1 MNAKRTIQAL
11 ASALWLAHALST
23 PSLPQEMTPGDSGG
37 VVEALVGTSFTYQ
50 GFLTQSGVPATGAW
64 DFEFLLF
71 DAAAAG
77 AQQGGT
83 VTVGDLSV
91 AAGVFTATLDFGVGV
106 FGGGARWLEIRVR
119 PGASIGAYSSLTPRQ
134 FLAPSPMALS
144 MPNVFTDEA
153 VHFVGVGRDFRI
165 SGNEVFGVR
174 STGGADQYG
183 GMYVETSDAA
193 GWPFYGFATN
203 GSFKAWTYYKPTDC
217 DTPPCSLADAQGWK
231 LYNAGIRLAVPDSGG
246 LRIGPSSNYS
256 LVIENTTGSDG
267 IRVLDT
273 GDDAIQIGNPPD
285 VANYGVYIPSPGVST
300 YGLWPNTAVAS
311 GEWALYTVDNVQ
323 AGNVFAAGETQI
335 ARVAGDR
342 PLLGGEVVAAT
353 GFGAGAFGGH
363 DFLPHVVPAAGPD
376 RLGVI
381 GVVRSRMGL
390 VARAGKQGDDAFALE
405 SLPGPAEP
413 GDFVA
418 LTVRGVT
425 FVRIDRAESVEA
437 GQRLTVAE
445 EEGSVR
451 PLRTRS
457 LEGMEVT
464 EGTPVIGV
472 ALGAVDDESGLVP
485 VYVKLP

>member
-1 MNAKRTIQAL
+1 MNIQQ
-11 ASALWLAHALST
+11 
-23 PSLPQEMTPGDSGG
+23 PSLGIAGALLLAALTTPILAQSMTPGDSGG
-37 VVEALVGTSFTYQ
+37 VVEALVGSGFTYQ
-50 GFLTQSGVPATGAW
+50 GFLTQSGATATGAW

-71 DAAAAG
+71 DAAAG
-77 AQQGGT
+77 GVQQGST
-83 VTVGDLSV
+83 VTVGDLAV
-91 AAGVFTATLDFGVGV
+91 TAGVFTATLDFGVAA

-134 FLAPSPMALS
+134 FVAPAPMALS
-144 MPNVFTDEA
+144 MPNVYTDEA
-153 VHFVGVGRDFRI
+153 SNFVGVGRDFRI

-174 STGGADQYG
+174 YTGGANQYG
-183 GMYVETSDAA
+183 GMYVETSDAT

-203 GSFKAWTYYKPTDC
+203 GSFKAWTYFKPTDC
-217 DTPPCSLADAQGWK
+217 DTPPCSLTDAQGWK
-231 LYNAGIRLAVPDSGG
+231 LYNAGVRLAVPNTGG
-246 LRIGPSSNYS
+246 LRIGPSADYS

-267 IRVLDT
+267 IRILDT
-273 GDDAIQIGNPPD
+273 GDDSIQIGSPPD

-300 YGLWPNTAVAS
+300 YGLWSNTANAS
-311 GEWALYTVDNVQ
+311 GEWALYSVDNIQ

-353 GFGAGAFGGH
+353 GFGAGVVGAH
-363 DFLPHVVPAAGPD
+363 DFIPQVVAAAGPD

-381 GVVRSRMGL
+381 GVVRTRMAL
-390 VARAGKQGDDAFALE
+390 VPRPGKEGEDAFALE

-425 FVRIDRAESVEA
+425 WVRIDRAESVEA

-445 EEGSVR
+445 DEGTVR
-451 PLRTRS
+451 RLRTRS

-472 ALGAVDDESGLVP
+472 ALGPVDDESGLVP